1 MSFKDRSIIEASCCH
16 KGMTTDSP
24 HLRDLLTK
32 LPSLTALDL
41 SHNKMTAIPNLA
53 LSPQIRALNLSHNEV
68 ADKTL
73 FSPLYRPR
81 LRTLVELRLRNNQI
95 GSLKGFAA
103 APNLLYLDLS
113 FNKINSLK
121 GLENIAQMKTLQLAN
136 NEISGG
142 LRAFTFMKALVDLS
156 LANNPVARKGGL
168 YQAAIANYCPTLSR
182 FDGRDLARGTKALKR
197 GDAGVHRSGTSPEEG
212 SPNETTISSMLG
224 APPGTLSRIRL

>member
-1 MSFKDRSIIEASCCH
+1 M
-16 KGMTTDSP
+16 
-24 HLRDLLTK
+24 
-32 LPSLTALDL
+32 
-41 SHNKMTAIPNLA
+41 
-53 LSPQIRALNLSHNEV
+53 
-68 ADKTL
+68 
-73 FSPLYRPR
+73 
-81 LRTLVELRLRNNQI
+81 ELRLRNNQI

-168 YQAAIANYCPTLSR
+168 PGCIANTADYRGLMGETL
-182 FDGRDLARGTKALKR
+182 RDKALKR
-197 GDAGVHRSGTSPEEG
+197 GDAGVYRSGTSPE
-212 SPNETTISSMLG
+212 G
-224 APPGTLSRIRL
+224 APKDDNLKYAGRSPGTLSQSSPVMRSHEMLLRSKGSPGYSLMHDRATRRARKAEQDYIEAPIQVSPSHDPPGRRG